1 MRFKLFPA
9 RRLPAF
15 RLIARFV
22 FAAVLLTGTAVGAS
36 ANSKYAGIVIDAK
49 TGKTLYAHDADQAR
63 YPASLTKMMT
73 LYLVFEALNRGK
85 IRLDTRIPVSA
96 HAAGEQP
103 SKLGL
108 KAGQSISVEQAILAL
123 VTKSANDAA
132 TATGEFLGGSE
143 SKFASMMT
151 AKARS
156 LGMSRTTFRNA
167 HGLPNSAQV
176 TTARDM
182 ARLGLALR
190 EHFPRQYKYF
200 STRSF
205 AYGRTRHSNH
215 NRLLG
220 KVRGVDGIK
229 TGYTRASGFNLVTS
243 VVDRDRSIVAVVMG
257 GRTGASRN
265 AQMQD
270 LIARYLP
277 KASTRGG
284 GDLIARGAAAE
295 TVAVAEIRLPKIG
308 PKPVMRD
315 DAGRIA
321 LAYAAPV
328 ASKQV
333 VGRAALAG
341 ALREQRVA
349 IPTPAPALVPQINVG
364 ESQGS
369 VAVDPVVTASTQSMD
384 GWVVQIGAMPDEG
397 GARALLGRAQAA
409 GGRALASAE
418 PFTMAFVKD
427 SEMLYRARFGG
438 FSGQA
443 EALSA
448 CKALKKK
455 GFACWATA
463 N

>member
-1 MRFKLFPA
+1 MMRIAIAATL
-9 RRLPAF
+9 
-15 RLIARFV
+15 LIGG
-22 FAAVLLTGTAVGAS
+22 AAAAS

-49 TGKTLYAHDADQAR
+49 TGKTLYAHDADQPR

-73 LYLVFEALNRGK
+73 LYLVFEALNQGRVK
-85 IRLDTRIPVSA
+85 LNTRIPVSQ
-96 HAAGEQP
+96 HAASEQP

-108 KAGQSISVEQAILAL
+108 KAGQSITVEQAILAL

-167 HGLPNSAQV
+167 HGLPNAAQV

-205 AYGRTRHSNH
+205 SYGRTRHANH

-243 VVDRDRSIVAVVMG
+243 VIDRDRSIVAVVMG

-277 KASTRGG
+277 KASSRGG
-284 GDLIARGAAAE
+284 GNLIARGKTSPDLATEAIAD
-295 TVAVAEIRLPKIG
+295 IKLPKIG
-308 PKPVMRD
+308 PKPAMREE
-315 DAGRIA
+315 AGRIA
-321 LAYAAPV
+321 LAYAAPAPKPV
-328 ASKQV
+328 I
-333 VGRAALAG
+333 GRDALAG
-341 ALREQRVA
+341 ALRDQKVA
-349 IPTPAPALVPQINVG
+349 VPTPAPVIVPQASQTANA
-364 ESQGS
+364 ESRT
-369 VAVDPVVTASTQSMD
+369 VDPVVTASTTSMD
-384 GWVVQIGAMPDEG
+384 GWVVQIGAMPDEN
-397 GARALLGRAQAA
+397 GALALLGKAKAA
-409 GGRALASAE
+409 GGKALSRAE
-418 PFTMAFVKD
+418 PFTMAFVKNN
-427 SEMLYRARFGG
+427 EQLYRARFGG
-438 FSGQA
+438 FGGQD
-443 EALSA
+443 EAVSA
-448 CKALKKK
+448 CRTLKKK
-455 GFACWATA
+455 GFACWATP